1 MNLEELYTMNPW
13 WYDRGN
19 IEEDR
24 NLRLFSTKKVKFYPS
39 FLRELADFEAGVYV
53 LRGPRQVGKTTSI
66 KLLIKNILEKG
77 ANPEDILYLSAE
89 AIKDRFELL
98 ETIRDFVQIRQRIS
112 KKEKL
117 YIFLDEATFIKEW
130 QLTVKYLVDTGIID
144 DSFVMVTGSSAYDL
158 KLSAEK
164 MPGRRGKG
172 RDLVLLPATFRDFLK
187 ARYDFSLDYDLL
199 NLLEMEEVDLK
210 KINFQVARFKAD
222 LKIYMETGGFPEA
235 INDFMD
241 NRFIPDETLRI
252 YTDLILGDIEKF
264 SKSRTVLKGILNK
277 LTDIVGQ
284 RISWNTFK
292 DYVSEVESTRT
303 LESYVEILAFSF
315 IVGILYFYD
324 YSRRTIRPK
333 KQKKLYPLDPI
344 FLKIIETM
352 STRSVDVGHRIETVV
367 FENLLKYSYDFS
379 EGLNLTAGPY
389 FWYSDRG
396 NEIDFLITL
405 NNKLVPIEVK
415 YQNRIA
421 KSDYFSLQKVFGRG
435 VLVTKDTIFR
445 DGNVIG
451 IPLEV
456 FLSCR

>member
-1 MNLEELYTMNPW
+1 
-13 WYDRGN
+13 
-19 IEEDR
+19 
-24 NLRLFSTKKVKFYPS
+24 
-39 FLRELADFEAGVYV
+39 
-53 LRGPRQVGKTTSI
+53 
-66 KLLIKNILEKG
+66 
-77 ANPEDILYLSAE
+77 
-89 AIKDRFELL
+89 
-98 ETIRDFVQIRQRIS
+98 
-112 KKEKL
+112 L

-187 ARYDFSLDYDLL
+187 AKYDFSFDYELLD
-199 NLLEMEEVDLK
+199 LLEMEEIDLK
-210 KINFQVARFKAD
+210 KINFQVARFKTD
-222 LKIYMETGGFPEA
+222 LKIYMETGGLPEA
-235 INDFMD
+235 INNFMD
-241 NRFIPDETLRI
+241 NGFISDETLRA
-252 YTDLILGDIEKF
+252 YTDLIFGDIEKF
-264 SKSRTVLKGILNK
+264 SKSRTILRGILNK

-303 LESYVEILAFSF
+303 LESYVEILAYSF
-315 IVGILYFYD
+315 MVGILYFYD
-324 YSRRTIRPK
+324 YSPRIIRPK

-352 STRSVDVGHRIETVV
+352 STKSVDVGHRIETVV

-396 NEIDFLITL
+396 NEIDFLITI
-405 NNKLVPIEVK
+405 NNKLIPIEVK
-415 YQNRIA
+415 YQNKIA

-435 VLVTKDTIFR
+435 VLITKDTIFR

-451 IPLEV
+451 VPLEV